1 MYALSPVVKTYTM
14 FNPCPAWITS
24 EHRRTTQLFLINT
37 RDQCLKT
44 SFALDNRQPLLSYP
58 IPTMMEDNEKD
69 QGAERQ
75 RRSMLEASH
84 LGGDQFDHPQFRGS
98 TKKRSETDADKAN
111 DGSKAGGS
119 GADMLALLYA
129 KKRKIGDFAFG
140 LGGSGMPASTSYS
153 LRPDEESVVPGRL
166 PPRIQTNEGYS
177 GTDKNFGKS
186 SAIRSSEQP
195 ELAE

>member
-1 MYALSPVVKTYTM
+1 
-14 FNPCPAWITS
+14 
-24 EHRRTTQLFLINT
+24 
-37 RDQCLKT
+37 
-44 SFALDNRQPLLSYP
+44 
-58 IPTMMEDNEKD
+58 MMEDNEKD

-166 PPRIQTNEGYS
+166 PPRIQTNETQGYS